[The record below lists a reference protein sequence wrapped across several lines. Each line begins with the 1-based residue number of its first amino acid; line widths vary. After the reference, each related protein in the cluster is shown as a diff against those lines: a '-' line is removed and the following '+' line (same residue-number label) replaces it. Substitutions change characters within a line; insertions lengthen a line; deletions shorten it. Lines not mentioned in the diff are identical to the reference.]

1 MGFAVS
7 SNTTEDWR
15 ERLLERG
22 LERCRDGDW
31 DRGLEDLASVSRARR
46 QKNLPGRLYSYLGYG
61 IAKKE
66 GNVEAGLRL
75 CRHAVSLEFYW
86 PENYL
91 NLARTYLL
99 AKDRQRACRAVEE
112 GLKYDP
118 QHPELQE
125 LASSF
130 GLRRKPVVSFLSR
143 NNFVNQILGRLRH
156 AFTGPAN

>member
-1 MGFAVS
+1 MGSAVLS
-7 SNTTEDWR
+7 VAGEGWR
-15 ERLLERG
+15 QKLLERG

-31 DRGLEDLASVSRARR
+31 DRGLEDLASVSQGSR
-46 QKNLPGRLYSYLGYG
+46 QKNLPGRLYSFLGYG

-66 GNVEAGLRL
+66 GNIKAGLRL
-75 CRHAVSLEFYW
+75 CNHAVQMEFYW

-99 AKDRQRACRAVEE
+99 ARDRQRACRAVME

-125 LASSF
+125 LAQSF
-130 GLRRKPVVSFLSR
+130 GSRRRPFVSFLSR
-143 NNFVNQILGRLRH
+143 RNFLNQILGRLRH
-156 AFTGPAN
+156 AVSGPIS